1 MPFMTFALL
10 IGSVITAAGATIA
23 LFAWSGWPLG
33 VVGIAALAIS
43 LLLRLR
49 KRGG

>member
-1 MPFMTFALL
+1 MPPLTFALL
-10 IGSVITAAGATIA
+10 IGSVIAAAAATIA

-33 VVGIAALAIS
+33 LLGITALFGS
-43 LLLRLR
+43 MLLRLR